1 MEADALGSQLAMRAL
16 LVYLGKKAV
25 IVTSD
30 KVPAEYNFIPQVKYI
45 RKPQDIKNEEFD
57 CLVALDCSDA
67 ARCREVFNLFSKKK
81 IIINID
87 HHISN
92 CRFGDVNWVD
102 ANASST
108 VEMIYR
114 LYKYM
119 RLPLDKNKALFLYA
133 GLVTDTGSFR
143 YPNTTS
149 ESHRMAA
156 ELLSYVIKVN
166 KIYRN
171 IYESLK
177 FSDLKLINKVLL
189 TLNQDKTGK
198 VIWFEIRKELL
209 KPKELSFDLT
219 EKVLNFGRLNRYA
232 EVIVLFKED
241 LNTNNQIRVNFR
253 SRGNIDVNKIAESF
267 GGGGHKNA
275 SGCRIK
281 GRLETVR
288 EIVLKKVRES
298 LR

>member
-1 MEADALGSQLAMRAL
+1 MEGDALGSQLAMREL

-30 KVPAEYNFIPQVKYI
+30 KVPREYNFLPQVKYI
-45 RKPQDIKNEEFD
+45 RRPADVKNEEFD
-57 CLVALDCSDA
+57 CLVALDCSDRT
-67 ARCREVFNLFSKKK
+67 RCREVINLFPKKR

-92 CRFGDVNWVD
+92 CKFGDVNWID
-102 ANASST
+102 AKASST

-119 RLPLDKNKALFLYA
+119 RLPLDKNKALFLYI

-149 ESHRMAA
+149 KSHCMAA
-156 ELLSYVIKVN
+156 ELLSYGIKVN

-198 VIWFEIRKELL
+198 VIWFEIRKEVL
-209 KPKELSFDLT
+209 KSKGLSFDLA

-232 EVIVLFKED
+232 EVILLFKEEFD
-241 LNTNNQIRVNFR
+241 AHNQIRVNFR
-253 SRGNIDVNKIAESF
+253 SQGNIDVNKIAETF

-288 EIVLKKVRES
+288 EIVLKQVKRS